1 MAHQRC
7 AVCHWEAS
15 RYGRRLEIHHIVGGA
30 GRKDLPSGANFLLL
44 CGRCHHAVHAKLPV
58 LGELPKGSILA
69 AKEEEDG
76 SVDIDELASL
86 RRRKALPYDKR
97 SIPDAF
103 LAERERRG
111 GDPWP

>member
-1 MAHQRC
+1 M
-7 AVCHWEAS
+7 
-15 RYGRRLEIHHIVGGA
+15 EIHHIVGGA
-30 GRKDLPSGANFLLL
+30 GRKDLPSGANFVYL
-44 CGRCHHAVHAKLPV
+44 CSRCHHAVHATLPV
-58 LGELPKGSILA
+58 LGELPKGAILT

-76 SVDIDELASL
+76 SVDVAELAAL
-86 RRRKALPYDKR
+86 RRRKALPYDQR